1 MTTASM
7 RHAPL
12 WRPLR
17 IKNFRNLL
25 IADVV
30 SDIGSFM
37 QSVGAAWLLVSLG
50 AGPIYVALTQTATAL
65 PFLLLALPAGSAGD
79 LVDRR
84 RLILFTEGWMVTMA
98 IAIAALT
105 ITGRITPWMLL
116 ALTFALSAGDA
127 FETPT
132 WRATLPELVPSSELE
147 AASALNGIEF
157 NLARTVGPAL
167 AGLVIAAAGVAAAFT
182 ANVLGFF
189 GVIVVISRWKRP
201 HRKRPEQTET
211 LAAATV
217 TAIRYTWGDP
227 ALRAVMLRSGTVVFC
242 TSAVFALL
250 PTLAHTVS
258 GTALGYGVL
267 LGCFGAG
274 AILGAIVMQPVR
286 DRWSTNTVVTAGSAV
301 LGLILIATGAL
312 TRLSTM
318 GSVLMIG
325 GAMWIVIVALVNA
338 LVQSLAPDWIRAR
351 VIAVFVLVTQGST
364 ALGTAAWGLAAG
376 RIGVRAALLWAG
388 FGTIAASTLTVF
400 AKLPNPPS
408 DVVDMWRHCSRTAPC
423 KP

>member
-1 MTTASM
+1 MTTGSV
-7 RHAPL
+7 RRAPL
-12 WRPLR
+12 WEPLR
-17 IKNFRNLL
+17 ITNFRNLL

-50 AGPIYVALTQTATAL
+50 AGPTYVALTQTATAL

-79 LVDRR
+79 LLDRR
-84 RLILFTEGWMVTMA
+84 RLILFTESWMAAVA
-98 IAIAALT
+98 IVIAVLT
-105 ITGRITPWMLL
+105 ITGHLTPWMLL
-116 ALTFALSAGDA
+116 VLTFALSAGDA

-132 WRATLPELVPSSELE
+132 WRATLPELVPASELE

-167 AGLVIAAAGVAAAFT
+167 AGLVIAAAGVAAAFV
-182 ANVLGFF
+182 ANVFGFF
-189 GVIVVISRWKRP
+189 GVILVISRWKRP

-217 TAIRYTWGDP
+217 TAIRYVWGSQP
-227 ALRAVMLRSGTVVFC
+227 LRIVMLRAGTVIFS
-242 TSAVFALL
+242 TSAIFALL

-258 GTALGYGVL
+258 TSVLGYGAL

-274 AILGAIVMQPVR
+274 AILGALAMQPAR
-286 DRWSTNTVVTAGSAV
+286 DRWSTDTVATGGSAM
-301 LGLILIATGAL
+301 LGLALIAIGL
-312 TRLSTM
+312 LNRLSTI
-318 GSVLMIG
+318 GAVLILG

-364 ALGTAAWGLAAG
+364 AIGTAAWGVAAG
-376 RIGVRAALLWAG
+376 RIGVRSTLLWAG
-388 FGTIAASTLTVF
+388 CWTIASAALTLF
-400 AKLPNPPS
+400 AKLPEPS
-408 DVVDMWRHCSRTAPC
+408 TDVDTWRQCARTAPC

>member
-1 MTTASM
+1 MTTAS
-7 RHAPL
+7 L

-50 AGPIYVALTQTATAL
+50 AGPTYVALTQTATAL

-84 RLILFTEGWMVTMA
+84 RLILFTEGWMVSVA
-98 IAIAALT
+98 IVIAALT
-105 ITGRITPWMLL
+105 ITGHITPWMLL

-167 AGLVIAAAGVAAAFT
+167 AGLVIAVAGVAAAFVVN
-182 ANVLGFF
+182 ALGFF

-201 HRKRPEQTET
+201 HRKRPDRTET

-217 TAIRYTWGDP
+217 TAIRYASGDP
-227 ALRAVMLRSGTVVFC
+227 ALRVLMLRAGTFIFSA
-242 TSAVFALL
+242 SAVFALL
-250 PTLAHTVS
+250 PTLAHAVS
-258 GTALGYGVL
+258 ASPLGYGVL

-274 AILGAIVMQPVR
+274 AIIGALVMQPAR
-286 DRWSTNTVVTAGSAV
+286 DRWSTDTVVTAGSVV
-301 LGLILIATGAL
+301 LGLVLIATAVL
-312 TRLSTM
+312 TRLSTI
-318 GSVLMIG
+318 GAVLIIG

-364 ALGTAAWGLAAG
+364 ALGTAAWGVAAG
-376 RIGVRAALLWAG
+376 HIGTRPTLLWAG
-388 FGTIAASTLTVF
+388 FGTVASSALALF
-400 AKLPNPPS
+400 AKLPDPPS
-408 DVVDMWRHCSRTAPC
+408 DVDTWRQCSRTAPC